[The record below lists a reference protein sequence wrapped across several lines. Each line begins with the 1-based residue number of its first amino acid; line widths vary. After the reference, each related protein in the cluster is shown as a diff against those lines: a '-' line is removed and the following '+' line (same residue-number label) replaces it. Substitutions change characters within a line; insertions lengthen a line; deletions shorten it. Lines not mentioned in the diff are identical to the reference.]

1 MEPPSDGAGCDFPR
15 QMAFLKGTGRS
26 RTNQRGEQEMEKP
39 TRKPSCPNFSSG
51 PCAKRPGWTV
61 DALKGAL
68 VGRSHRSKEGKAR
81 LQECSDRMKKLLE
94 LPEGYRIG
102 IVAGSDTG
110 AVELA
115 MWTMLGPRPV
125 DIFGWESFGKGWMTD
140 AIKYLKL
147 PQVNEYKADY
157 GKLPDLSKA
166 DRTHDIIFTMN
177 GTTSGVKV
185 PNLDWIAADREGLAI
200 CDATSGVFAMP
211 MDFTKL
217 DVVTFSWQKVLGGE
231 AAHGVI
237 ILSPRAVAR
246 MEENESKVPW
256 PLPKTFRLHAE
267 GKLKPGELE
276 YNTVNT
282 PSMLC
287 VEDAIDALK
296 WAESVGGL
304 PGLYKRSNANL
315 AEFEKWVAKSDWID
329 FLAESKEIRS
339 NTSVCFKI
347 KSDWFLK
354 LSDEDK
360 TAAAKKITG
369 LLDKEGVAHDINSYG
384 KAPVGIRVWCGA
396 TVESS
401 DIAALTQWLD
411 WAHATVA
418 EGYNK

>member
-1 MEPPSDGAGCDFPR
+1 
-15 QMAFLKGTGRS
+15 
-26 RTNQRGEQEMEKP
+26 MEKP
-39 TRKPSCPNFSSG
+39 VRKPACPNFSSG

-81 LQECSDRMKKLLE
+81 LQECSDRMKKVLE
-94 LPEGYRIG
+94 LPDDYRIG

-125 DIFGWESFGKGWMTD
+125 DIFGWESFGKGWITD
-140 AIKYLKL
+140 AVKYLKL

-157 GKLPDLSKA
+157 GKLPDLRLA
-166 DRTHDIIFTMN
+166 DRTHDIIFTLN

-185 PNLDWIAADREGLAI
+185 PNFDWIAADREGITI
-200 CDATSGVFAMP
+200 CDATSGVYAMP
-211 MDFTKL
+211 MDFSKL

-231 AAHGVI
+231 AAHGVV

-246 MEENESKVPW
+246 MQENEPKVPW
-256 PLPKTFRLHAE
+256 PLPKTFRLAAE

-276 YNTVNT
+276 YSTVNT

-304 PGLYKRSNANL
+304 QGLYRRSNANL
-315 AEFEKWVAKSDWID
+315 AAFEKWVEKSDWID

-339 NTSVCFKI
+339 NTSVCFKV
-347 KSDWFLK
+347 KADWFLK
-354 LSDEDK
+354 LGDEDK
-360 TAAAKKITG
+360 AAAAKKISG
-369 LLDKEGVAHDINSYG
+369 LLDKEGVAKDINAYA
-384 KAPVGIRVWCGA
+384 KAPVGFRVWCGA
-396 TVESS
+396 TVETS
-401 DIAALTQWLD
+401 DIEALTAWLD
-411 WAHATVA
+411 WAYATVA
-418 EGYNK
+418 AEYRN

>member
-1 MEPPSDGAGCDFPR
+1 
-15 QMAFLKGTGRS
+15 
-26 RTNQRGEQEMEKP
+26 MEKP
-39 TRKPSCPNFSSG
+39 VRKPACPNFSSG

-94 LPEGYRIG
+94 VPDDYRIG

-125 DIFGWESFGKGWMTD
+125 DIFGWESFGKGWITD
-140 AIKYLKL
+140 AVKYLKL

-157 GKLPDLSKA
+157 GKLPDLRQA
-166 DRTHDIIFTMN
+166 NRAHDIIFTLN

-185 PNLDWIAADREGLAI
+185 PNFDWIAADREGITI
-200 CDATSGVFAMP
+200 CDATSGVYAMP
-211 MDFTKL
+211 VDFAKL

-246 MEENESKVPW
+246 MQENEPKVPW
-256 PLPKTFRLHAE
+256 PLPKIFRLAAE

-276 YNTVNT
+276 YSTVNT

-296 WAESVGGL
+296 WAESIGGL
-304 PGLYKRSNANL
+304 QGLYKRSNANL
-315 AEFEKWVAKSDWID
+315 AAFEKWVAKSDWID

-339 NTSVCFKI
+339 NTSVCFKV
-347 KSDWFLK
+347 KADWFLK
-354 LSDEDK
+354 LPDEEK
-360 TAAAKKITG
+360 SVAAKKISG
-369 LLDKEGVAHDINSYG
+369 LLDKEGVAKDINAYA
-384 KAPVGIRVWCGA
+384 KAPVGFRVWCGA
-396 TVESS
+396 TVETS
-401 DIAALTQWLD
+401 DIEALTAWLD
-411 WAHATVA
+411 WAYATVA
-418 EGYNK
+418 AEYAK

>member
-1 MEPPSDGAGCDFPR
+1 
-15 QMAFLKGTGRS
+15 MAFLKGTGRS
-26 RTNQRGEQEMEKP
+26 RINQRGEQEMEKP
-39 TRKPSCPNFSSG
+39 TSKPSCPNFSSG

-185 PNLDWIAADREGLAI
+185 PNLDWIASDREGLAI

-246 MEENESKVPW
+246 MEENEPKVSW
-256 PLPKTFRLHAE
+256 PLPKTFRLYAE

-296 WAESVGGL
+296 WAESIGGL

>member
-1 MEPPSDGAGCDFPR
+1 MD
-15 QMAFLKGTGRS
+15 
-26 RTNQRGEQEMEKP
+26 KP
-39 TRKPSCPNFSSG
+39 IRKPACPNFSSG

-61 DALKGAL
+61 NALKGAL

-94 LPEGYRIG
+94 LPDDYRIG

-115 MWTMLGPRPV
+115 MWTMLGSRPV

-140 AIKYLKL
+140 AVKFLKL

-157 GKLPDLSKA
+157 GKLPDLRLA
-166 DRTHDIIFTMN
+166 DRTHDIIFTLN

-185 PNLDWIAADREGLAI
+185 PNFDWIAADREGITI
-200 CDATSGVFAMP
+200 CDATSGVYAMP

-246 MEENESKVPW
+246 MQENEPKVPW
-256 PLPKTFRLHAE
+256 PLPKTFRLAAE

-276 YNTVNT
+276 YSTVNT

-296 WAESVGGL
+296 WAESIGGL
-304 PGLYKRSNANL
+304 QGLYKRSNANL
-315 AEFEKWVAKSDWID
+315 AAFEKWVEKTDWID

-339 NTSVCFKI
+339 NTSVCFKV
-347 KSDWFLK
+347 KADWFLK
-354 LSDEDK
+354 LADDEK
-360 TAAAKKITG
+360 AAAAKKISA
-369 LLDKEGVAHDINSYG
+369 LLDKEGVAKDINAYA
-384 KAPVGIRVWCGA
+384 KAPVGFRVWCGA

-401 DIAALTQWLD
+401 DIEALTAWLD

-418 EGYNK
+418 AEYKK

>member
-1 MEPPSDGAGCDFPR
+1 
-15 QMAFLKGTGRS
+15 
-26 RTNQRGEQEMEKP
+26 MEKP
-39 TRKPSCPNFSSG
+39 TRKPHCPNFSSG

-61 DALKGAL
+61 DALKDAL

-94 LPEGYRIG
+94 LPDGYRIG

-115 MWTMLGPRPV
+115 MWTMLGSRPV
-125 DIFGWESFGKGWMTD
+125 DIFGWESFGKGWITD
-140 AIKYLKL
+140 AVKFLKL

-157 GKLPDLSKA
+157 GKLPDLRLA
-166 DRTHDIIFTMN
+166 DRTHDIIFTLN

-185 PNLDWIAADREGLAI
+185 PNLDWIADDREGLTI

-211 MDFTKL
+211 MDITKL

-231 AAHGVI
+231 AAHGVV

-246 MEENESKVPW
+246 MQENEPKVSW
-256 PLPKTFRLHAE
+256 PLPKTFRLATE

-276 YNTVNT
+276 YSTVNT

-287 VEDAIDALK
+287 VEDALDALK
-296 WAESVGGL
+296 WAERVGGV
-304 PGLYKRSNANL
+304 PGLIKRSNANL
-315 AEFEKWVAKSDWID
+315 MVFERWVAQSDWID

-347 KSDWFLK
+347 KADWFLK
-354 LSDEDK
+354 LPDEEK
-360 TAAAKKITG
+360 AAAAKKISS
-369 LLDKEGVAHDINSYG
+369 LLDKEGVAKDINSYA
-384 KAPVGIRVWCGA
+384 KAPVGYRVWCGA
-396 TVESS
+396 TVEAS
-401 DIAALTQWLD
+401 DLEALTPWLD

-418 EGYNK
+418 AEYAGGKK